1 MSPNCPRPA
10 LALCVRACDV
20 LGSRQP
26 AGLGNPWPGDRCPD
40 QPSGPTCWCCNITP
54 KCGGGTHSPND
65 ERNGDHAD
73 HRNEPHGADRQQV
86 REVKEV
92 DAGVGIWN
100 RIRIARYY
108 GVVRTH
114 ADTRSPAED
123 PALPVSAVIPE
134 ARNDHAMRPD
144 SLERSTYGNMYSSS
158 KITGV
163 KGIPAVFG
171 GHTGCLG
178 VANLTVRVRA
188 RLLAVG
194 SPSRTSTCHNG
205 APDSRSVAW
214 TLLSFV
220 DRS

>member
-1 MSPNCPRPA
+1 MPRSAIGPDM
-10 LALCVRACDV
+10 LV
-20 LGSRQP
+20 LQHNAQMWR
-26 AGLGNPWPGDRCPD
+26 
-40 QPSGPTCWCCNITP
+40 
-54 KCGGGTHSPND
+54 GTHSPND

-178 VANLTVRVRA
+178 VANLTVSARSLTSCRV
-188 RLLAVG
+188 AVEDFDL
-194 SPSRTSTCHNG
+194 PQ
-205 APDSRSVAW
+205 RSA
-214 TLLSFV
+214 
-220 DRS
+220 